1 MTEVKEKGRKRG
13 SPSVW
18 VLAGRKNGY
27 TIGMTNGTTT
37 SSKVVK
43 TAISLEREL
52 FERGEAT
59 AERMGLSRSG
69 LFAAALKEF
78 LERQENEQLARDL
91 NEAYSDGFN
100 DEEREHLR
108 AASESFRRL
117 LEQDR

>member
-1 MTEVKEKGRKRG
+1 
-13 SPSVW
+13 
-18 VLAGRKNGY
+18 
-27 TIGMTNGTTT
+27 MTNGTTA
-37 SSKVVK
+37 SSKVIK

-69 LFAAALKEF
+69 LFAAALKAF

-91 NEAYSDGFN
+91 NEAYSGGFN